1 MKIVALDLGKSK
13 SVACILDSITGEHHF
28 DASPTNPEM
37 FRMLLETDRPERVVI
52 EVSPLAGWVGDL
64 VRGMGMELQ
73 VANVNHE
80 AWRWRNVKR
89 KTDRL
94 DALKLARLSAANQ
107 LPLVHLPQLRMR
119 QWREL
124 IAYRQAL
131 VARRTRVKNRIR
143 AILAM
148 QALSMPAGK
157 GGWTAKTIKM
167 LSALARPLSEA
178 AEDALWRG
186 ELDLELQQLNQLQE
200 LLGNVNAK
208 LDAIAATHPGV
219 ALLQTIP
226 GVGPRLAEMV
236 VTAIDDPHRFTKGKQ
251 VGSYVGLT
259 PRQYQSSSMD
269 RQGRISG
276 QGHRHLRAML
286 VEVSWLGL
294 RHNCWMRTV
303 YERVHRGS
311 PARKKVA
318 ICAVARRLMVHCWAM
333 LRDGTRWR
341 DPLGDAPAAQAA

>member
-13 SVACILDSITGEHHF
+13 SVACVFDSATGEHCF
-28 DASPTNPEM
+28 DAARTTPET
-37 FRMLLETDRPERVVI
+37 FRLLLEHHRPERVVI
-52 EVSPLAGWVGDL
+52 EISPLAGWVGDL
-64 VRGMGMELQ
+64 VKSMGMDLQ
-73 VANVNHE
+73 VANPNHD

-94 DALKLARLSAANQ
+94 DALKLAQLSAANQ
-107 LPLVHLPQLRMR
+107 LPVVHLPEVRIR

-124 IAYRQAL
+124 VTYRQAL
-131 VARRTRVKNRIR
+131 VARRTRMKNRIR
-143 AILAM
+143 AILSM
-148 QALSMPAGK
+148 QALSIPPGK
-157 GGWTAKTIKM
+157 SGWTPKTVEF
-167 LSALARPLSEA
+167 LRGLARPLTEA
-178 AEDALWRG
+178 ADDELWRG
-186 ELDLELQQLNQLQE
+186 ELDLELRQFDQVQK
-200 LLGNVNAK
+200 LLAGVSEK

-236 VTAIDDPHRFTKGKQ
+236 VAAIDDPHRFKKGKQ

-276 QGHRHLRAML
+276 QGHRHLRALL

-294 RHNCWMRTV
+294 RHNAWMREV
-303 YERVHRGS
+303 YDRVHRGS
-311 PARKKVA
+311 PVRRKVA

-333 LRDGTRWR
+333 LRDGTRWK
-341 DPLGDAPAAQAA
+341 DPMPRRSKAA